1 MFRRRNRLTLTRR
14 IRDLIWPQGGWRR
27 ALRYL
32 LFRLYRLRGSPRQ
45 VALGFACGAFVSFTP
60 LFGLHYATSVL
71 AAWLLRSNV
80 LAAFIGANLGFLYP
94 LVLLWAYH
102 LGTSWLGIRPLGFS
116 SGQASAILLQDFWNL
131 FLPVLV
137 GSIPVGLCVG
147 AVSFTIVFWAVAACR
162 RLRGQRPELP
172 SRSASN
178 VAIEDTAS

>member
-14 IRDLIWPQGGWRR
+14 ITELIWPQGGWRR
-27 ALRYL
+27 SWRYL

-71 AAWLLRSNV
+71 AAWFLRGNL
-80 LAAFIGANLGFLYP
+80 LAAFIGANLGFFYPFALVWAYQLGTTLLGTRP
-94 LVLLWAYH
+94 LVFSAGNA
-102 LGTSWLGIRPLGFS
+102 GT
-116 SGQASAILLQDFWNL
+116 ILLQDFWNL

-147 AVSFTIVFWAVAACR
+147 VVSFTIVFWAVAAYR
-162 RLRGQRPELP
+162 RLRVQRPARF
-172 SRSASN
+172 SRPASSI
-178 VAIEDTAS
+178 AIEDTAS